1 MKAMA
6 IKAFKA
12 SMSGRFMSCAAGEVF
27 EADAKTI
34 GQLEAMGLATTK
46 IKRKPTRKAAEN
58 D

>member
-1 MKAMA
+1 MA
-6 IKAFKA
+6 TKAFKA
-12 SMSGRFMSCAAGEVF
+12 SMSGRFMSCEADEVF

-46 IKRKPTRKAAEN
+46 IKRKTTRKAAEN